1 MSNTHQIPHELGA
14 DLNMA
19 HLETVDLARIV
30 TGDSQETQK
39 LYNAA
44 TRPGAFFLDFKS
56 RDEGIL
62 DALPRLYALS
72 DRYFQRPLT
81 EKSKDFREGQPASRD
96 RG

>member
-44 TRPGAFFLDFKS
+44 TRPGAFFLNFKS

-72 DRYFQRPLT
+72 DRYFQRPLA
-81 EKSKDFREGQPASRD
+81 EKSKDFREDQPASRD